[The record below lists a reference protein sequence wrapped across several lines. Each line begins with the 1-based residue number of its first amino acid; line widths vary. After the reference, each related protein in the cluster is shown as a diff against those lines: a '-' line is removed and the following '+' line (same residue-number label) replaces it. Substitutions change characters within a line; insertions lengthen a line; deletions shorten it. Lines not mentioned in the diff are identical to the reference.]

1 MDSLKRMMGMIVI
14 LANFLPLCVYSQTA
28 PPGTDIY
35 VASISMDEGTL
46 SVSTPT
52 NITNRPGYDN
62 QPYFLPDGTGLL
74 YTSLQEDSQTDIFRY
89 DFNRKVITRV
99 TETRESEY
107 SPTIMPDGKFF
118 STVRVELDT
127 MQRLWKFPIG
137 GGKPVIVLEH
147 VKPVGYHAW
156 GNENTV
162 ALFVLGDPPT
172 LQIADS
178 RTGKAE
184 RILGGVGRSLHK
196 IPKMDAISFV
206 HKMSEEEW
214 LIKQIELKSRKIML
228 VVKAL
233 PKREDYAWT
242 PGGTILMADGPKLF
256 QFMPGKDENWREIAD
271 FSNAGLLNITRIAVS
286 PSGGRVA
293 LVADYMM
300 N

>member
-1 MDSLKRMMGMIVI
+1 M
-14 LANFLPLCVYSQTA
+14 
-28 PPGTDIY
+28 
-35 VASISMDEGTL
+35 
-46 SVSTPT
+46 
-52 NITNRPGYDN
+52 
-62 QPYFLPDGTGLL
+62 L

>member
-1 MDSLKRMMGMIVI
+1 MMGMIVI
-14 LANFLPLCVYSQTA
+14 LANLLPLCVYSQSD

-35 VASISMDEGTL
+35 VAGISMEEGTL
-46 SVSTPT
+46 SVSTPI

-74 YTSLQEDSQTDIFRY
+74 YTSLQENSQTDILRY
-89 DFNRKVITRV
+89 DFNRKVSTRV

-127 MQRLWKFPIG
+127 MQRLWKFPIDG
-137 GGKPVIVLEH
+137 DKPAIVLEH

-184 RILGGVGRSLHK
+184 KILGRVGRSLHK
-196 IPKMDAISFV
+196 IPRMEGISFV

-214 LIKQIELKSRKIML
+214 LIKQIELKSRKIMPI
-228 VVKAL
+228 VKTL

-242 PGGTILMADGPKLF
+242 PGGRILMADGPKLF

-271 FSNAGLLNITRIAVS
+271 FSNAGLRNITRIAVS

-293 LVADYMM
+293 LVADDIV